1 MLSTISLII
10 AGFVSIPDNYLT
22 TTKSVYTQGPVDSE
36 AYYFTP
42 ENYGIKA
49 DGVTDVSV
57 ALQKAINEVK
67 EEKNFG
73 ILFIPEGRYLISK
86 TIYIPMAVR
95 LIGYGKERPEFI
107 LGANTPG
114 YQREKNT
121 EEKYMFWFTRNMVT
135 SKSEPQD
142 ANPGTFYSA
151 ITNINFRIDE
161 GNPNA
166 VALRTHYAQHG
177 FVSHSIINIGSGKAG
192 ISDVG
197 NEMENV
203 QFLGGDYGIISEET
217 SPSWPMMM
225 IDTYFEGQR
234 KAAIQTNGAGLTI
247 VNMHVKNV
255 PVALEMREG
264 STDRLFFENC
274 LFENVSDA
282 GIIINGKENS
292 TNQINM
298 LNIHARNVPIF
309 ARFRNPDEVIKGKG
323 NTYTVREFVHG
334 LVIDD
339 LNTDSKFE
347 TITDIIPSDSVP
359 TKLERTIPSLPSM
372 ESWVNIK
379 DLGATGDGET
389 DDTEAFQKAIAK
401 HEVIYVPQGWYH
413 ITETIK
419 MAPGTK
425 LIGLHPWA
433 TQFIIKESEPA
444 FSGFGGP
451 VPMLESSEGGDDM
464 LNGIGISTGGYNYR
478 AVGLKWMANE
488 KSLVN
493 DVKFAGG
500 HGTMYRPSESPENY
514 RRPERQISAPGSPV
528 YEQGM
533 DEAWDNQFWSLW
545 ITNNGG
551 GTFKDIWTANSY
563 AASGM
568 LVSNT
573 STPGRIFAMS
583 LEHHLRNEARFDNVS
598 NWKMYAFQFEEEYKE
613 GIDAIS
619 IEISNSHDLF
629 FGNLWLYR
637 TIRVETPKRF
647 GIRLWNSR
655 DIEIRNLGP
664 KLRQ

>member
-1 MLSTISLII
+1 MLSTIFLII
-10 AGFVSIPDNYLT
+10 AGFVSIPDNNLT
-22 TTKSVYTQGPVDSE
+22 TTKSVYTQRPVDSE

-49 DGVTDVSV
+49 DGVMDISD

-73 ILFIPEGRYLISK
+73 ILFVPEGRYLISK
-86 TIYIPMAVR
+86 TIYIPKAVR

-114 YQREKNT
+114 YQRGKNT

-135 SKSEPQD
+135 SKNEPQD

-203 QFLGGDYGIISEET
+203 QFLGGEYGIISDET
-217 SPSWPMMM
+217 SSSWPMMM
-225 IDTYFEGQR
+225 VDTYFEGQR
-234 KAAIQTNGAGLTI
+234 KAAIQTNSAGLTI

-255 PVALEMREG
+255 PIGLEMREG

-372 ESWVNIK
+372 ERWVNIK
-379 DLGATGDGET
+379 DLGATG
-389 DDTEAFQKAIAK
+389 
-401 HEVIYVPQGWYH
+401 
-413 ITETIK
+413 
-419 MAPGTK
+419 
-425 LIGLHPWA
+425 
-433 TQFIIKESEPA
+433 
-444 FSGFGGP
+444 
-451 VPMLESSEGGDDM
+451 
-464 LNGIGISTGGYNYR
+464 
-478 AVGLKWMANE
+478 
-488 KSLVN
+488 
-493 DVKFAGG
+493 
-500 HGTMYRPSESPENY
+500 
-514 RRPERQISAPGSPV
+514 
-528 YEQGM
+528 
-533 DEAWDNQFWSLW
+533 
-545 ITNNGG
+545 
-551 GTFKDIWTANSY
+551 
-563 AASGM
+563 
-568 LVSNT
+568 
-573 STPGRIFAMS
+573 
-583 LEHHLRNEARFDNVS
+583 
-598 NWKMYAFQFEEEYKE
+598 
-613 GIDAIS
+613 
-619 IEISNSHDLF
+619 
-629 FGNLWLYR
+629 
-637 TIRVETPKRF
+637 
-647 GIRLWNSR
+647 
-655 DIEIRNLGP
+655 
-664 KLRQ
+664 